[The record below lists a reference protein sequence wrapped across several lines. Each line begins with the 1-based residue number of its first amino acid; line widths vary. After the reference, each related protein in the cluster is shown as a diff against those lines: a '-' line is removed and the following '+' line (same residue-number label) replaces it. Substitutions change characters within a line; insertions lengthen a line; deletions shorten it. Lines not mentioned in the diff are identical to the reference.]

1 MAIGST
7 GLQSD
12 SAKAKSSIRIDI
24 VTGSSPVQ
32 LLTHLRPL
40 VCVGVPVF
48 LKVPSGASVCLV
60 HCFDFGRGSG
70 FFS

>member
-1 MAIGST
+1 VAIGST

-32 LLTHLRPL
+32 RLSHLQPL
-40 VCVGVPVF
+40 VCVGVLVF
-48 LKVPSGASVCLV
+48 LKVPSGARVCV
-60 HCFDFGRGSG
+60 FHGFDFGRGCG